1 MHKNRRFHMPQT
13 QGPGFGSSSL
23 AAAPQ
28 PKATTLFERLHC
40 TCKISCAVAWL
51 AAVQTLHA
59 QSGVVVLQIQIT
71 APTCAITW
79 DQALAQSGINVQLNQ
94 SCGLV
99 PAAPQGTGQAQG
111 IARVQ
116 LPPKTTPTLA
126 QQVVQITY
134 Q

>member
-13 QGPGFGSSSL
+13 QGSGLGSSPL
-23 AAAPQ
+23 AAPPK
-28 PKATTLFERLHC
+28 PKAMTLFERLHC
-40 TCKISCAVAWL
+40 TCKISCAVAWMG
-51 AAVQTLHA
+51 AVQTLQA
-59 QSGVVVLQIQIT
+59 QSGVVVLQIHIT
-71 APTCAITW
+71 APTCAIVW
-79 DQALAQSGINVQLNQ
+79 DPALAQSGMNLHLNQ

-99 PAAPQGTGQAQG
+99 PATPQGTGQAQG